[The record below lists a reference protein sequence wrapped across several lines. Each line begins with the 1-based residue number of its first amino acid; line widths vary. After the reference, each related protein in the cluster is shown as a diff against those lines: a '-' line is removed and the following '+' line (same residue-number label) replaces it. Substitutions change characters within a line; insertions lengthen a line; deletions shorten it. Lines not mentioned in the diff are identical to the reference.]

1 MVVELFKVE
10 IYQDKLAKQ
19 PFIEWVESLKDLR
32 AIAKIQARIA
42 RLRLGNYGDYK
53 SLGQGLYELRID
65 EGCGYRVYFAQENKP
80 VSILLMAGSKKTQVK
95 DIKKA
100 RIYLQDYRSQL
111 WQDLD
116 HTKTIYIAL

>member
-1 MVVELFKVE
+1 MIIELVEVK

-19 PFIEWVESLKDLR
+19 PFIEWLESLKDLR

-53 SLGQGLYELRID
+53 SLGQELYELRID
-65 EGCGYRVYFAQENKP
+65 EGGGYRVYFAQESKQ
-80 VSILLMAGSKKTQVK
+80 VIILLMAGSKKTQVK

-111 WQDLD
+111 
-116 HTKTIYIAL
+116 